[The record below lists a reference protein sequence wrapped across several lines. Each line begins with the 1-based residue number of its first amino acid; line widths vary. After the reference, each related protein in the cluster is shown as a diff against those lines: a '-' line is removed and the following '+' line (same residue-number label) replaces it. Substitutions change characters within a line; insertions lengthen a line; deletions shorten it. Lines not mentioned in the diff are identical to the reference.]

1 MGYFN
6 QVKTWAY
13 QGLVIASFSVCALSL
28 ANASNQDSTANQ
40 LTLNDVFDIEY
51 VGAMDVHP
59 DKGHVIYER
68 RSLDIMTDATRINL
82 WQINRDGSNHR
93 PVLSGKANYRL
104 PVFSP
109 HGSRLAYVSSTEG
122 NNQLYM
128 RWLDTGQTARVTNLL
143 HTPSSVSFS
152 PDGKW
157 LAFVMFTPGKPASLK
172 IDMPKKPKGAKWA
185 GNATYID
192 NLAYRSD
199 GAGFLPAGYK
209 QIYVVPSEGGSARQI
224 THGGFHHD
232 GQLSWSA
239 DSKHIIFSSD
249 RHEDWQRRPLESDI
263 YQVNVA
269 SGEIRTLLERDG
281 PEFSPVVSPDGNKVA
296 FLQVNDRKLA
306 SQNAQVYVMNRDGS
320 KVTGLVTK
328 LDRPISNI
336 QWDNDGKGVYFS
348 YDDQGKKKLAYVDLN
363 GRISRLKAELGGQ
376 SLGRPYTSG
385 SFIVGNDGDV
395 FYTQANSQRPAELAN
410 LTSGG
415 KVTRLTRLNQ
425 DVLKSKKLAK
435 VRSLTVKSSV
445 DKRSIE
451 AWLALPPNFEPDKKY
466 PLILEIHGGPH
477 AAYGPHFS
485 LEVQLMAAK
494 GYVVVWANPRGSTS
508 YGEEFANLI
517 HHNYPSEDYNDLID
531 VIDGV
536 IEEGYVDEEQLFV
549 TGGSGGGTL
558 TAWIIGKTDRFKA
571 AVVAKPVINWLSFSL
586 TADGYAYFTQYWMP
600 GMPWE
605 QADHLWKHSPLS
617 LVGNVSTP
625 TMLLTGEQDYRT
637 PMSETEQY
645 YQALQLRNI
654 DSAMVRIPKAGHGIA
669 ARPSNLIQKVGY
681 ILAWFEKYQTDSTH
695 E

>member
-6 QVKTWAY
+6 KAKRLAL
-13 QGLVIASFSVCALSL
+13 QGLVMLSISASTFAM
-28 ANASNQDSTANQ
+28 ANAKEQGSTANI
-40 LTLNDVFDIEY
+40 LTPNDVFEMEY
-51 VGAMDVHP
+51 VGAMAVHP
-59 DKGHVIYER
+59 KQGYAVYER
-68 RSLDIMTDATRINL
+68 RALDIMSDGTRINL
-82 WQINRDGSNHR
+82 WQVNRDGSNHR

-109 HGSRLAYVSSTEG
+109 DGSRLAYVSSSEG

-128 RWLDTGQTARVTNLL
+128 RWLDTAQTARVTNLA
-143 HTPSSVSFS
+143 HSPSSVSFS

-157 LAFVMFTPGKPASLK
+157 LAFVMFTPGKPSSLA
-172 IDMPKKPKGAKWA
+172 IDMPKQPKDAKWA
-185 GNATYID
+185 GKATYID

-199 GAGFLPAGYK
+199 GAGFLPAGYS

-224 THGGFHHD
+224 TKGEFHHD
-232 GQLSWSA
+232 GQLTWAA
-239 DSKHIIFSSD
+239 DSQHIIFSSD
-249 RHEDWQRRPLESDI
+249 RHPDWQRRPLESDI
-263 YQVNVA
+263 YQVNVNT
-269 SGEIRTLLERDG
+269 GDIRALLERPG
-281 PEFSPVVSPDGNKVA
+281 PEFAPVVSPNGQKIA
-296 FLQVNDRKLA
+296 FLQVDDRKLA

-328 LDRPISNI
+328 LDRPISNV
-336 QWDNDGKGVYFS
+336 QWDNAGNGVFFS
-348 YDDQGKKKLAYVDLN
+348 YDDHGKKMLAYVDLK
-363 GRISRLKAELGGQ
+363 GKITRLKAELGGQ

-385 SFIVGNDGDV
+385 SYVVGNSGDV
-395 FYTQANSQRPAELAN
+395 FYTQANSQRPAELGLLAAN
-410 LTSGG
+410 GEI
-415 KVTRLTRLNQ
+415 TRLTYLNQ
-425 DVLKSKKLAK
+425 DVLATKELAK

-445 DKRSIE
+445 DKRPIE
-451 AWLALPPNFEPDKKY
+451 AWLALPPNFDPEQKY
-466 PLILEIHGGPH
+466 PLIMEIHGGPH
-477 AAYGPHFS
+477 AAYGPQFS

-517 HHNYPSEDYNDLID
+517 HHNYPSEDYNDLMD
-531 VIDGV
+531 VVDGV

-605 QADHLWKHSPLS
+605 QVDHLWKHSPLS

-654 DSAMVRIPKAGHGIA
+654 DSAMVRIPKASHGIA
-669 ARPSNLIQKVGY
+669 ARPSNLVQKVAY
-681 ILAWFEKYQTDSTH
+681 ILAWFEKYKPQQA